1 MSGLFRDQ
9 IAAFILTLLLCFFFF
24 LIGQPFFA
32 LLLDGWVS
40 GLGSFL
46 SEGFGVTPHF
56 DGIQRGVIGVENIV
70 FFVSFSIVFLALNTL
85 SLEGRKY

>member
-1 MSGLFRDQ
+1 MSGLFKDQ

-32 LLLDGWVS
+32 VLLDGWLPGV
-40 GLGSFL
+40 GTFL
-46 SEGFGVTPHF
+46 QEGFGVLRHF
-56 DGIQRGVIGVENIV
+56 EGIQRGVIGVENV
-70 FFVSFSIVFLALNTL
+70 VYFVTFSVAFLALNTL